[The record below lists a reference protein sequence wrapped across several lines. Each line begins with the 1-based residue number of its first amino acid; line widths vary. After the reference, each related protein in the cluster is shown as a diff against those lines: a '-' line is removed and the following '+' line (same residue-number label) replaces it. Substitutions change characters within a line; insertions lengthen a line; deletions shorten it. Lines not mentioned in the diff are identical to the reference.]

1 VDDVVSAAVLIIS
14 TVVTHGTIEGDN
26 VVSVVV
32 AVAGREKNVR
42 C

>member
-1 VDDVVSAAVLIIS
+1 MVTAAVLIS
-14 TVVTHGTIEGDN
+14 TVVTHGAIEGDN